1 MDDGFQVK
9 FFGRDKRK
17 AFFQIEAHLMSE
29 HADGARSG
37 TVFFSYSFRTD
48 AVQQIVSC
56 WEMRSLLLWLKHWEK
71 IRLSVF
77 G

>member
-29 HADGARSG
+29 YADGARSG

-48 AVQQIVSC
+48 AVQQIEILFHDWIFLFVQ
-56 WEMRSLLLWLKHWEK
+56 R
-71 IRLSVF
+71 
-77 G
+77 